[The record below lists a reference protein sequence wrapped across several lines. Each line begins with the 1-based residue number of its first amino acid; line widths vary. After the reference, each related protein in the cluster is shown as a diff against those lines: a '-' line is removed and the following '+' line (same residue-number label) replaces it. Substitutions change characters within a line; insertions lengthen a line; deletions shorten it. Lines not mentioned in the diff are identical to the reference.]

1 MKTTELFNVIDCW
14 TSVSIYLICNRQL
27 GIRWPWTILFNVSL
41 SASVHVRSNSKSLR
55 RKMKRKKLKCA
66 SYEKQLYHW
75 YRISTVTS
83 TCHWIGNEFQMNSLE
98 LFTAHGKYE
107 IVKTKKLRKKN
118 ISIVF
123 FSNVYISAEEG
134 TSKCFPKCIGFWR
147 HFVFGWLEK
156 RIIILLQTTHH
167 ARSFG
172 TLIALLRPLLRCR
185 TLHQFNENL
194 IYAFQRNVKQNLVR
208 LQPMPSV
215 ATQCDPL
222 INSNHLALKTL

>member
-1 MKTTELFNVIDCW
+1 MRKLWKTAISLISHFDRDF
-14 TSVSIYLICNRQL
+14 YLPLNR
-27 GIRWPWTILFNVSL
+27 
-41 SASVHVRSNSKSLR
+41 K
-55 RKMKRKKLKCA
+55 
-66 SYEKQLYHW
+66 
-75 YRISTVTS
+75 RIS
-83 TCHWIGNEFQMNSLE
+83 NEFIGIVYCARQIRNSE
-98 LFTAHGKYE
+98 NKE
-107 IVKTKKLRKKN
+107 IEKKN